1 MKPWQDRLMQCA
13 ECYRTGN
20 TKRFAT
26 TADERNMFMTW
37 NRMAAKGH
45 SLRLEHVT
53 DMRRKAH
60 SPKACVPA
68 KDLELAIS
76 LWEKDVL
83 QFEEASAEI
92 FPPALRTMHLTSRTC
107 ARKPFDNGSDG
118 FGEARFGTY
127 EAIEV
132 EILSW
137 LADEVGI

>member
-1 MKPWQDRLMQCA
+1 MQCV

-26 TADERNMFMTW
+26 TADERNVFMTW

-68 KDLELAIS
+68 NDLELAIS
-76 LWEKDVL
+76 LWEKEVL
-83 QFEEASAEI
+83 QFEEASGEI
-92 FPPALRTMHLTSRTC
+92 FPPALRTMHLTDMCISPPAKDQRFWRGSLRHLRSHQSRD
-107 ARKPFDNGSDG
+107 P
-118 FGEARFGTY
+118 
-127 EAIEV
+127 
-132 EILSW
+132 
-137 LADEVGI
+137 